1 MPYGS
6 RILLSWDY
14 NTGFDSLIRTY
25 MEGSRIYPESCVVST
40 RSWYFGDMIRHI
52 VAKITKIDV
61 SCVPYYS
68 LYHKSFPSEIFQR
81 SIRKY
86 YADDIS

>member
-25 MEGSRIYPESCVVST
+25 MEGSRIYPGSCVVS
-40 RSWYFGDMIRHI
+40 RHSWYFGDMIRQI
-52 VAKITKIDV
+52 VAKITKKMMAFVYYITCCIMCISPYLYYIKTV
-61 SCVPYYS
+61 SAE
-68 LYHKSFPSEIFQR
+68 LF
-81 SIRKY
+81 
-86 YADDIS
+86 